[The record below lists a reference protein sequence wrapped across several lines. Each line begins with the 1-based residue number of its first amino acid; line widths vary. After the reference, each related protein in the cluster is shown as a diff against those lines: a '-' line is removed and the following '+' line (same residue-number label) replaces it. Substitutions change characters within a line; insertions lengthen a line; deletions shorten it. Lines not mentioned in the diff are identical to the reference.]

1 MDIGWLGT
9 IQRFLYEAVK
19 HRPDTPACRGFLLG
33 ATRGVM
39 YPTCPKNSVEGVLY
53 DRYRFD
59 LAGSTIL
66 YARDLF
72 EEACRAPHPTL
83 NGYRLSGDGVELV
96 FREQEDEIGT
106 AEKQQDAYF
115 QPLQQGVL
123 DGVARYGAAVAML
136 GYRMHELR
144 PWVNYLLVSRLAFPR
159 VEEITDIRH
168 RHHLD
173 DFHGQHRPKDQ
184 LSRGQ
189 RHLWDY
195 PPAALRW
202 NPLLRLKFFARTIR
216 DRLRE

>member
-1 MDIGWLGT
+1 M
-9 IQRFLYEAVK
+9 
-19 HRPDTPACRGFLLG
+19 
-33 ATRGVM
+33 
-39 YPTCPKNSVEGVLY
+39 
-53 DRYRFD
+53 
-59 LAGSTIL
+59 
-66 YARDLF
+66 
-72 EEACRAPHPTL
+72 
-83 NGYRLSGDGVELV
+83 
-96 FREQEDEIGT
+96 
-106 AEKQQDAYF
+106 
-115 QPLQQGVL
+115 L

>member
-1 MDIGWLGT
+1 MEKT
-9 IQRFLYEAVK
+9 ISPVVRPRLPQALPRLIETLRFSMGPAWVFLISAEAIASDV
-19 HRPDTPACRGFLLG
+19 G
-33 ATRGVM
+33 
-39 YPTCPKNSVEGVLY
+39 
-53 DRYRFD
+53 
-59 LAGSTIL
+59 
-66 YARDLF
+66 
-72 EEACRAPHPTL
+72 
-83 NGYRLSGDGVELV
+83 
-96 FREQEDEIGT
+96 
-106 AEKQQDAYF
+106 
-115 QPLQQGVL
+115 
-123 DGVARYGAAVAML
+123 L